1 MIILLCGGIGSGKST
16 VAEYLTTNFFFEE
29 VSFADPLKKFALAL
43 GFEFS
48 DVYGSQE
55 EKCKVND
62 FWGISGRQFMQRCG
76 TDIIRKHSHI
86 LGENIDNLWIKA
98 MECKILK
105 AQRECRNLVIS
116 DGRFED
122 EIELGRKY
130 GGIVIK
136 LKRST
141 GSGAYDLGSSIDSS
155 IHESEKNFDKI
166 QEDFLYEN
174 NKSKEELF
182 SFIKQVVEKN
192 KKINV
197 FLK

>member
-1 MIILLCGGIGSGKST
+1 
-16 VAEYLTTNFFFEE
+16 
-29 VSFADPLKKFALAL
+29 
-43 GFEFS
+43 
-48 DVYGSQE
+48 
-55 EKCKVND
+55 
-62 FWGISGRQFMQRCG
+62 
-76 TDIIRKHSHI
+76 
-86 LGENIDNLWIKA
+86 